1 MTPEIIEHLN
11 NKSFYYYQ
19 SHQNDPLG
27 CAVARAVIK
36 ILQEEKIIEKSK
48 TAADYFFDKLQDL
61 KQKYSIIQEIRGRGL
76 MFAIEF
82 KDTLEDELLSDLYV
96 QCIKRGF
103 ILAKRPGLNVF
114 RLDPPLIIQ
123 KEDIDH
129 FLVGFDQ
136 LLADIS

>member
-1 MTPEIIEHLN
+1 
-11 NKSFYYYQ
+11 
-19 SHQNDPLG
+19 
-27 CAVARAVIK
+27 
-36 ILQEEKIIEKSK
+36 
-48 TAADYFFDKLQDL
+48 
-61 KQKYSIIQEIRGRGL
+61 

-123 KEDIDH
+123 NEDIDL
-129 FLVGFDQ
+129 FVETFDQ
-136 LLADIS
+136 LLTELGWGWIVYEAFLCMISHRSPAKKAIPMPISMYRPSINIYQRNVHRVIVYIKLSKIMIYNSTIKIH

>member
-1 MTPEIIEHLN
+1 
-11 NKSFYYYQ
+11 
-19 SHQNDPLG
+19 
-27 CAVARAVIK
+27 
-36 ILQEEKIIEKSK
+36 
-48 TAADYFFDKLQDL
+48 
-61 KQKYSIIQEIRGRGL
+61 

-129 FLVGFDQ
+129 FLAAFDQ